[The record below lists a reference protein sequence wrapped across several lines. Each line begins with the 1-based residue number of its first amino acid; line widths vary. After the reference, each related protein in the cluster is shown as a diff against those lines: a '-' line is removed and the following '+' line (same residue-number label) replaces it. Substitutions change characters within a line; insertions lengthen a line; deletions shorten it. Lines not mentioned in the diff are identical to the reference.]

1 MSNIIPPSGAG
12 IVVID
17 DDPEILELVALILTR
32 KQYNVHT
39 ATDAATGIAL
49 IAEFHPELVLM
60 DYMMP
65 DMDGLKALRVIKN
78 NHPESYVIMFTGKGN
93 EEIAVELMKSGAS
106 EYLLKPFNNRT
117 LVERI
122 ENVLRLRQIELSNLA
137 LQAERERLLSEIE
150 IWNREL
156 QHRVDEKTEALQRA
170 QSEVAQTEKLAALG
184 YLAAGMAHEIRNPLN
199 SISLFTQLISQGL
212 KDAEQLEYLEKIL
225 KEVDRVDSIIRK
237 LVDASR
243 RSRAVTQNV
252 QLDQIIDDALAV
264 FAPQIEAR
272 KIAVSC
278 SCSTPPPPLTAD
290 PTEIEQIFTNLFI
303 NALEE
308 MDQGGKL
315 HIEITHDNRRIVV
328 KVADSGKGISS
339 DVVQRIFE
347 PFFTTKIRGTG
358 IGLPVV
364 QRIAKLYNGDVNVE
378 STSET
383 GTVFRV
389 EFPVLKS

>member
-1 MSNIIPPSGAG
+1 MTDSTNANDAG

-17 DDPEILELVALILTR
+17 DDPEILELVALILSR
-32 KQYNVHT
+32 KKFNVLT
-39 ATDAATGIAL
+39 ATDATSGLAL
-49 IAEFHPELVLM
+49 IAQNHPEIVLM

-65 DMDGLKALRVIKN
+65 DMDGLKALKVIKTTY
-78 NHPESYVIMFTGKGN
+78 PDSYVIMFTGKGN
-93 EEIAVELMKSGAS
+93 EEIAVELMKAGAS

-122 ENVLRLRQIELSNLA
+122 ENVLRLREIELSNRA

-156 QHRVDEKTEALQRA
+156 QHRVDEKTEALHRA

-199 SISLFTQLISQGL
+199 SISLFSQLLSQGL
-212 KDAEQLEYLEKIL
+212 QDPEQLEYLEKIL

-252 QLDQIIDDALAV
+252 QLDQIVDDALAV

-272 KIAVSC
+272 KIIVSC
-278 SCSTPPPPLTAD
+278 NCTTPPPPLTAD

-308 MDQGGKL
+308 MDQGGTL
-315 HIEITHDNRRIVV
+315 HVDITHDDRRIVV

-347 PFFTTKIRGTG
+347 PFFTTKSRGTG

-364 QRIAKLYNGDVNVE
+364 QRIAKLYNGDVTVE
-378 STSET
+378 STSAT

-389 EFPVLKS
+389 EFPVIKS